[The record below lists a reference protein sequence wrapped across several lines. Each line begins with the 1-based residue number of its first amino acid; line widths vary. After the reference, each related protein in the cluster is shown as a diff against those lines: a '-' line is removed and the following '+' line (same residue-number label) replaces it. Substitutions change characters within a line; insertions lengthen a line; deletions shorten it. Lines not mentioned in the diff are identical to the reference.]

1 MDPFNHNDTDPLR
14 STDLMIAYL
23 EDRAGEEDILKIE
36 ELLESDELYRL
47 SMEELADQIADNRE
61 RAMVRIEKTELGFE
75 AALEAAKT
83 NFVNQLENATES
95 SDRVEAPGQAL
106 PWWSYVAVIALI
118 GGLAWLY
125 LSQKNTHTL
134 HKEPIAN
141 LVLST
146 DQANLNSFMND
157 CGGNDPGIGRPKT
170 ASVYSALVEQF
181 AAGNYQV
188 AATQFES
195 LSRTLGLPCQTFAQ
209 YYKGQSYMVT
219 KNLEMAEK
227 AFEEVV
233 GGTGSNEALRNA
245 SLWYLANLE
254 LARGAKEEAKSH
266 FEMLLESEDK
276 NEQVHIR
283 ELYDKGYLID
293 TQKYLNAL

>member
-1 MDPFNHNDTDPLR
+1 MDPFNHNDTNPLR

-61 RAMVRIEKTELGFE
+61 MAKIRIEKTELGFE
-75 AALEAAKT
+75 SALEAAKT
-83 NFVNQLENATES
+83 NFVKQLDNATES

-106 PWWSYVAVIALI
+106 PWWSYMIAIALI

-125 LSQKNTHTL
+125 LSQQNTDTL
-134 HKEPIAN
+134 HKEPLAN
-141 LVLST
+141 LVIT
-146 DQANLNSFMND
+146 ADEATLNTFMND

-181 AAGNYQV
+181 AAENYQV
-188 AATQFES
+188 AAQQFES
-195 LSRTLGLPCQTFAQ
+195 LSRTLGLPCQSFAQ
-209 YYKGQSYMVT
+209 YYKGQSYLGA
-219 KNLEMAEK
+219 KNFEMAEK
-227 AFEEVV
+227 AFAEVV
-233 GGTGSNEALRNA
+233 SGEGDNEALKNA

-254 LARGAKEEAKSH
+254 LARGANKEAKAH
-266 FEMLLESEDK
+266 FELLIESDK
-276 NEQVHIR
+276 NDQAHIK
-283 ELYDKGYLID
+283 ELVDKGYLVD
-293 TQKYLNAL
+293 TQKYLNTL